1 MLSAAAAFIPDDPG
15 LPVHVSIL
23 PDDGGVHRAAAN
35 RVRRGK
41 HSFPPGGNLQMRK
54 GMFRKGRGMFNC
66 PLCTYISS
74 SAANVDRHFRVHT
87 GEKPFKCSEC
97 SAAFAQSGNYKR
109 HMRSHAR
116 HRFSTQ
122 PSTSAQST
130 HLSATWQQEQEAE
143 KTVCAV
149 RPAFS
154 DIVALTG
161 NRPYKCNLCSY
172 AAAHRSHLMRHMKA
186 HASL

>member
-1 MLSAAAAFIPDDPG
+1 
-15 LPVHVSIL
+15 
-23 PDDGGVHRAAAN
+23 
-35 RVRRGK
+35 
-41 HSFPPGGNLQMRK
+41 
-54 GMFRKGRGMFNC
+54 RKGRGVFNC
-66 PLCTYISS
+66 PLCPYISS

-116 HRFSTQ
+116 QKQHGLSVQ
-122 PSTSAQST
+122 PSTSAHST
-130 HLSATWQQEQEAE
+130 DSMPAVCDQREQEAVE
-143 KTVCAV
+143 TVCAV
-149 RPAFS
+149 QPVFS

-161 NRPYKCNLCSY
+161 NRPYKCHLCSY

-186 HASL
+186 HESP